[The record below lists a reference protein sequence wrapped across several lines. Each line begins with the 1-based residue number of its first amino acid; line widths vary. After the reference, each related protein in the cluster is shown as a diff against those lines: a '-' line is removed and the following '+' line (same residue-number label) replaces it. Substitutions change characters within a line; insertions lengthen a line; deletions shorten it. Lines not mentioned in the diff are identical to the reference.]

1 VVAVGASVEVARAAA
16 AMAAAAR
23 AAAAATTGTLEVRPF
38 RSSRTRNRF
47 SQISNAHN
55 R

>member
-1 VVAVGASVEVARAAA
+1 VARAVEMAVARAAA